1 MQGKIK
7 FFTAAL
13 AGVWLLLSAPV
24 YAIKIKNVTS
34 PGGITAWLVQEHS
47 VPVIS
52 INFAFRGGAALDP
65 DGKEGLA
72 GLASSLLDEGAG
84 KLDSQSFQA
93 RLEDIAASLS
103 FSAGQDSFNG
113 RLRTLS
119 ANRNDAFRLLRLA
132 LTKPRF
138 DSEPVARIKAQTIAG
153 LKRKAERPRTIASR
167 LWYKTVFGSHP
178 YGRPVDGTPASIKTI
193 TDADLKDFAKH
204 HLGRNNLVIGVVGDI
219 STDELALR
227 LDEMFGAL
235 PAASAL
241 SPIDEAETAGA
252 GKTLVVERKIP
263 QSVVVFGHPGV
274 KRDDPDYYT
283 ASVMVRILG
292 GGGLTS
298 RLNAEVRE
306 KRGLAYAVYSYLN
319 SMERAGLVMG
329 SVATANARVGQS
341 LDIIRKE
348 WKHMAENGV
357 TEDELAYTK
366 TYING
371 SFPLRLDSSRHI
383 SRLLVGIQFN
393 HLGIDYLNRR
403 SKLINA
409 VSIDDIKRV
418 AKRLLRESA
427 LTVVVVGQPEGIT
440 STP

>member
-153 LKRKAERPRTIASR
+153 LKRKAERPRTI
-167 LWYKTVFGSHP
+167 TVA
-178 YGRPVDGTPASIKTI
+178 R
-193 TDADLKDFAKH
+193 
-204 HLGRNNLVIGVVGDI
+204 
-219 STDELALR
+219 STA
-227 LDEMFGAL
+227 
-235 PAASAL
+235 
-241 SPIDEAETAGA
+241 
-252 GKTLVVERKIP
+252 
-263 QSVVVFGHPGV
+263 H
-274 KRDDPDYYT
+274 
-283 ASVMVRILG
+283 
-292 GGGLTS
+292 
-298 RLNAEVRE
+298 
-306 KRGLAYAVYSYLN
+306 
-319 SMERAGLVMG
+319 
-329 SVATANARVGQS
+329 
-341 LDIIRKE
+341 
-348 WKHMAENGV
+348 
-357 TEDELAYTK
+357 
-366 TYING
+366 
-371 SFPLRLDSSRHI
+371 PLRSR
-383 SRLLVGIQFN
+383 RLPMP
-393 HLGIDYLNRR
+393 
-403 SKLINA
+403 
-409 VSIDDIKRV
+409 
-418 AKRLLRESA
+418 
-427 LTVVVVGQPEGIT
+427 T
-440 STP
+440 